1 MERCLLPG
9 IDVFAT
15 GDRHDAVDAHQGRNP
30 QLRLQIG
37 NERCHATDKVT
48 CPACGRSMT
57 LLYTIRRAFAENL
70 NVFKCRCGLTL
81 AKPESK
87 TTPPRA
93 AA

>member
-1 MERCLLPG
+1 MFSQPG
-9 IDVFAT
+9 TATTQLTRIKAGPRSCVYRYAMSDVT
-15 GDRHDAVDAHQGRNP
+15 P
-30 QLRLQIG
+30 
-37 NERCHATDKVT
+37 TDKVT
-48 CPACGRSMT
+48 CPACGRRMT